1 MAGRHRATRP
11 SWTQRL
17 APITSVHGRTK
28 PAVAAGLS
36 GVLMLGLCAATLA
49 PQPASEP
56 PASPVISELAGPLPL
71 RGVDERVSRDAARSD
86 LAVEAEASAAATRLE
101 LEREQQRQQ
110 AAAKA
115 ARVAAVEQARPAG
128 GTPEQNRKL
137 GWFLT
142 LEYGWSAEQFDCFDQ
157 LIVSESNWKTT
168 AENPSSGAY
177 GIPQSLPASK
187 MASAG
192 SDWATNPATQIAW
205 GLDYIDDRYG
215 TPCSA
220 WSFKR
225 ANNWY

>member
-1 MAGRHRATRP
+1 MAGRHRAARP
-11 SWTQRL
+11 SWTTRL
-17 APITSVHGRTK
+17 APTITLRERGK
-28 PAVAAGLS
+28 PVLAAGLS
-36 GVLMLGLCAATLA
+36 GVLMVGLCAGTLSSGSAT
-49 PQPASEP
+49 EP
-56 PASPVISELAGPLPL
+56 VSPVIAEFAGPLPL
-71 RGVDERVSRDAARSD
+71 RGVDERANRDAGRSD
-86 LAVEAEASAAATRLE
+86 LAVEAEASADVTRLE

-128 GTPEQNRKL
+128 GTPEQNREL
-137 GWFLT
+137 GRFLT

-177 GIPQSLPASK
+177 GIPQSLPGSK
-187 MASAG
+187 MATVAP
-192 SDWATNPATQIAW
+192 DWQTNPETQIVW
-205 GLDYIDDRYG
+205 GLGYIDDRYG